1 MRLLGIYY
9 HSPLVGA
16 GPNEK
21 TIGTKTT
28 EIPVEYQ
35 KSHICSDLAAIAEAC
50 ELGVL

>member
-1 MRLLGIYY
+1 MRVLGIYC

-16 GPNEK
+16 GPNK
-21 TIGTKTT
+21 KIIDANTT